1 MSWFSVYG
9 TGATLHGI
17 DRTPEGRVKFTVWLS
32 VFWMPLIPISSWSAV
47 YAGESTEWSP
57 DETHCFIDLVRVP
70 HDWRRLG
77 RTFGGA
83 ILVVFAALAPT
94 AVMIERT
101 DGRAATTFEM
111 ILVLAFVGW
120 AAGLILYFEYRR
132 RKRLRGGQSHDPLTP
147 TLQ

>member
-1 MSWFSVYG
+1 MSWYSVYG

-17 DRTPEGRVKFTVWLS
+17 DRTPDGRVIFTVWLS

-47 YAGESTEWSP
+47 YAGESMDATAEES
-57 DETHCFIDLVRVP
+57 HLFVDLVRMP

-83 ILVVFAALAPT
+83 ILVVLAALAPT
-94 AVMIERT
+94 AVMIQRT
-101 DGRAATTFEM
+101 DGRAATTLEM

-120 AAGLILYFEYRR
+120 AAGLIIYFEYRR
-132 RKRLRGGQSHDPLTP
+132 RQRLRGS
-147 TLQ
+147 